1 MKFRSIFS
9 ALLLTGVLTVSARD
23 FVHPGMSY
31 TTADLDRMRQMIA
44 SGTEPYYS
52 TFQALKESSYS
63 KVSTTDPE
71 PITAITEGQFNN
83 TIGADGRRIHDLA
96 LLYRLTDNESYA
108 DYAVK
113 LLNRYKDLTNCSSR
127 GTAPLDNGK
136 IYLMLEGAEL
146 LRDYAGWSTADR
158 EAFADM
164 LVHPGYSDTEFPSG
178 HYSLEDASNDITFY
192 WNIYNFDTGRWGNQ
206 GLFAARGMMAM
217 GIFLDNEKI
226 YDRALRYVR
235 AQNARED
242 DIPYDTRAY
251 TRGAFIN
258 TNAEGTYNEYKSESK
273 ESNPPVQFISD
284 AALPYYIYAN
294 GQCQEACRDQGHT
307 MAGLGLLTDMAEMA
321 KSQGDDLYSELD
333 CRILLGLEWAIRY
346 NFIAKAEDGE
356 DGVMPWEPAGFSD
369 NEADCT
375 FDNGWF
381 YTAKSRS
388 PRWEAIK
395 PNSADRST
403 AFNNVRYFTQA
414 LAHYK
419 NLGNAA
425 VRSGASGALEPSR
438 YEWLQKAFD
447 KCVGNGIENWGTSGH
462 HYEWKGWGTLTKLLP
477 ARTDGTETSVTQ
489 VEADAAADVPSELFS
504 LSGVKVNAATPAP
517 GIYVERRGTSAH
529 TRLIH

>member
-1 MKFRSIFS
+1 MKLRSIFS

-44 SGTEPYYS
+44 SRTEPYYS

-63 KVSTTDPE
+63 KVSTADPE
-71 PITAITEGQFNN
+71 PVTAIAEGKFNN
-83 TIGADGRRIHDLA
+83 TIGVDGRKVHDLA
-96 LLYRLTDNESYA
+96 LLYRLTDDESYA

-113 LLNRYKDLTNCSSR
+113 LINRYKDLTNCSSR

-146 LRDYAGWSTADR
+146 LRDYAGWSAADR
-158 EAFADM
+158 EAFAEM
-164 LVHPGYSDTEFPSG
+164 LVHPGYSDTEFPTS
-178 HYSLEDASNDITFY
+178 HYSLEDAKNDITFY

-206 GLFAARGMMAM
+206 GLFAARGMMAI

-235 AQNARED
+235 AQDARED

-251 TRGAFIN
+251 TRGSLKSAN
-258 TNAEGTYNEYKSESK
+258 GTFNEYNYSTK
-273 ESNPPVQFISD
+273 ESDPQVQFISD

-307 MAGLGLLTDMAEMA
+307 MAGIGLLTDMAEMA

-346 NFIAKAEDGE
+346 NFIAEVADGE
-356 DGVMPWEPAGFSD
+356 DGATPWEPVGFSD
-369 NEADCT
+369 NETDCT

-381 YTAKSRS
+381 YAAKSRS
-388 PRWEAIK
+388 PRWEAVK
-395 PNSADRST
+395 PNPSDRAT
-403 AFNNVRYFTQA
+403 AFSNVRYFTQA

-419 NLGNAA
+419 NRGNAA
-425 VRSGASGALEPSR
+425 VRSGASGALAPSR

-447 KCVGNGIENWGTSGH
+447 KCVGNGIEDWGTSGH

-489 VEADAAADVPSELFS
+489 VEADAAGEMPSELFS
-504 LSGVKVNAATPAP
+504 LSGVKVNASAPAP
-517 GIYVERRGTSAH
+517 GIYVERRGASAH

>member
-31 TTADLDRMRQMIA
+31 TSADIDRMRQMIA
-44 SGTEPYYS
+44 SRTEPYYS

-63 KVSTTDPE
+63 KVSTTAPN
-71 PITAITEGQFNN
+71 PITAITGVQFNN
-83 TIGADGRRIHDLA
+83 NIGADGRRVHDLA
-96 LLYRLTDNESYA
+96 LLYRLTDDESYA

-146 LRDYAGWSTADR
+146 LRDYAGWSAADR

-164 LVHPGYSDTEFPSG
+164 LVHPGYSDTEFPTS
-178 HYSLEDASNDITFY
+178 HYSLEDAKNDITFY

-235 AQNARED
+235 AQDARQD

-251 TRGAFIN
+251 TRGSLKSAN
-258 TNAEGTYNEYKSESK
+258 GTFNEYNFSAK
-273 ESNPPVQFISD
+273 ESDPQVQFISD

-307 MAGLGLLTDMAEMA
+307 MAGIGLLTDMAEMA
-321 KSQGDDLYSELD
+321 KSQGDDLYSDLD

-346 NFIAKAEDGE
+346 NFIAEAEGGE
-356 DGVMPWEPAGFSD
+356 DGATPWEPTGFSD

-388 PRWEAIK
+388 PRWEAVK
-395 PNSADRST
+395 PNPSDRAT
-403 AFNNVRYFTQA
+403 AFSNVRYFTQA

-425 VRSGASGALEPSR
+425 VRSGASGALAPSR

-447 KCVGNGIENWGTSGH
+447 KCVGNGIEDWGASGH

-489 VEADAAADVPSELFS
+489 VEADAAGEMPSELFS
-504 LSGVKVNAATPAP
+504 LSGVKVNASAPSP
-517 GIYVERRGTSAH
+517 GIYIERRGASAR